1 MEEKEG
7 KITAMLALKARLEQD
22 LRADMIKI
30 KDLEKECALKRKWIH
45 YLDDTISE
53 SSFQPASAL
62 LSDFNAVLGTISIL
76 GALFIGYL
84 GYENITLKGFSMG
97 LQKPGVTSL
106 KKGVVTNFLSP
117 HPYLF
122 WMVVG
127 APIVMKAYR
136 ENITSVI
143 VFMAG
148 FYVVLVGSK
157 ITLAFLVERSKAFL
171 KSAGYVYTVRILGG
185 VLILFAGI
193 FFRDGLRFFG
203 VIQF

>member
-1 MEEKEG
+1 MKG
-7 KITAMLALKARLEQD
+7 AV
-22 LRADMIKI
+22 
-30 KDLEKECALKRKWIH
+30 LEKS
-45 YLDDTISE
+45 DDPGR
-53 SSFQPASAL
+53 SFTKGAVV
-62 LSDFNAVLGTISIL
+62 NA
-76 GALFIGYL
+76 
-84 GYENITLKGFSMG
+84 
-97 LQKPGVTSL
+97 
-106 KKGVVTNFLSP
+106 LSP